1 MAPDICIYIH
11 LPCPS
16 GKETP
21 PSAYLYHC
29 SNFKLQTII
38 THLAMVDST
47 ADAQVDD
54 ATQKALPLL
63 SRLRT
68 GAIAYTLKAAL
79 GGIRQLANLRGYFCP
94 AECQPDTVKSYS
106 CRPGLH
112 ISVYYPKTYDQGSS
126 EPLPTLFNIH
136 GGGFCIG
143 DPSDDNELN
152 AQFASL
158 NNVLVIALNYRKAPQ
173 HPFPTAVYDL
183 EALMLAAF
191 NDDTLPIDKTRTA
204 VGGYSAGGSLALS
217 VCQLRSIR
225 ETVKPAAALPVYAI
239 VEHTTPLETK
249 YTLRRYKPGLG
260 PGKRS
265 GPTDMLAFIADVFEW
280 AYVPLGQDLRDPLL
294 SPYFAARSA
303 LPPHVF
309 FVASELD
316 MLSHETWRMASRFA
330 GRPVVPTFADKV
342 GQAEPASKP
351 GELIFDDER
360 FAFGQVGEGGRSS
373 VRWLLV
379 PDQIHGFDRRQL
391 SLHGSEEAM
400 HDAQLKTEAYQKAQ
414 GEWLHQ
420 VAWKTR

>member
-1 MAPDICIYIH
+1 MA
-11 LPCPS
+11 
-16 GKETP
+16 
-21 PSAYLYHC
+21 
-29 SNFKLQTII
+29 
-38 THLAMVDST
+38 DST
-47 ADAQVDD
+47 TDARVDD

-68 GAIAYTLKAAL
+68 GAIAYTFKSAL
-79 GGIRQLANLRGYFCP
+79 SGIRCLANLRGYFYP
-94 AECQPDTVKSYS
+94 AECKPDMVKSYG

-112 ISVYYPKTYDQGSS
+112 ISIYYPKTYDQDSS
-126 EPLPTLFNIH
+126 QLLPTLFSIH

-143 DPSDDNELN
+143 DPSDDDELN
-152 AQFASL
+152 AQFANL
-158 NNVLVIALNYRKAPQ
+158 NNVLVIALDYRKAPQ
-173 HPFPTAVYDL
+173 YPFPTGVYDL
-183 EALMLAAF
+183 EALMLAAY
-191 NDDTLPIDKTRTA
+191 NDETLPIDKSRIA
-204 VGGYSAGGSLALS
+204 VGGYSAGGSLTLS
-217 VCQLRSIR
+217 VCQLPSIR
-225 ETVKPAAALPVYAI
+225 ETIKPAAALPVYAI

-294 SPYFAARSA
+294 SPYFAPRGA

-316 MLSHETWRMASRFA
+316 MLSHETWRMASRLA
-330 GRPVVPTFADKV
+330 GRPVPAFADKV
-342 GQAEPASKP
+342 GRAEPASQP
-351 GELIFDDER
+351 GELILDDER
-360 FAFGQVGEGGRSS
+360 FAFEQVDDGGQSS

-379 PDQIHGFDRRQL
+379 PDQIHGFDHSRP

-400 HDAQLKTEAYQKAQ
+400 HDARLKTEAYQKAQ

-420 VAWKTR
+420 VAWKTQ